1 MRPGLHDEN
10 IEIPLTFDV
19 SNEVHVLPRRK
30 IILGVFIFVGIVI
43 LSLVVFFL
51 HISWLNAIIAVLV
64 FIVGTTALRL
74 VWFDERY
81 YRKCYAKLLECGSR
95 YEQDLVWDIY
105 DIVDIPVGNDTIAVC
120 RFRNGVNGIFVSF
133 DKDITIGKGLENE
146 YSHYEAISDAYQF
159 IAQKGFTFMHIDY
172 MDVVGKDERFDP
184 VINELL
190 QTPNEDLRQLL
201 AATFEYQKFK
211 MNRAYASYDVYCFY
225 YSGDDILFLSE
236 LDSII
241 SKFMEANYIRYKIL
255 DMDGIRELVKS
266 IYNLPEF
273 SIYKACDK
281 VLSKST
287 AKRFIKVRKV
297 EKDGVVT
304 VISKT
309 SREAA
314 EEAYLKEKKKGKN
327 KRNSKNDTMQ
337 SNVNIGDE
345 QAQGYGEQSVRAKP
359 ENLGKPIS
367 DDMFKPISDSAFVPV
382 QQAQSEKPMG
392 NSVQQGS
399 TSAGEQTVYNPFVG
413 VTADS
418 QTGGAINNNQG
429 GVINS
434 PINPF
439 ETGNSTSQYNP
450 FAVGA
455 VQSQSGVDM
464 SNKFENSITPQ
475 TMDSNSSMSQKNFV
489 YENSINGIDNN
500 DVDTQNLSDNDESI
514 DW

>member
-19 SNEVHVLPRRK
+19 TNDVHLLPRRK
-30 IILGVFIFVGIVI
+30 IILGLFMFIGIVI
-43 LSLVVFFL
+43 ISLVVFFL
-51 HISWLNAIIAVLV
+51 HISWLNAIIALIA

-81 YRKCYAKLLECGSR
+81 YRKCYAKLLEKGSK

-105 DIVDIPVGNDTIAVC
+105 DIVDIPVGNDTLSVC
-120 RFRNGVNGIFVSF
+120 RYRNGVSGVFVSF

-146 YSHYEAISDAYQF
+146 YNHYEAISDAYQY

-225 YSGDDILFLSE
+225 YSGDDVLFLSE
-236 LDSII
+236 LDGII
-241 SKFMEANYIRYKIL
+241 TRFMNANYIRYKIL

-273 SIYKACDK
+273 SVYKACDT
-281 VLSKST
+281 VLSKAA

-309 SREAA
+309 AKEIA
-314 EEAYLKEKKKGKN
+314 EEAYLTDKKKVKN
-327 KRNSKNDTMQ
+327 KHKGTDNSVQKVHINEDEQVQGYGVQVKSDAMFTPIMKQNNVGGEMGSFTPVNAGNFTPIQ
-337 SNVNIGDE
+337 SNVN
-345 QAQGYGEQSVRAKP
+345 GYTNTSVKNP
-359 ENLGKPIS
+359 FEGT
-367 DDMFKPISDSAFVPV
+367 
-382 QQAQSEKPMG
+382 
-392 NSVQQGS
+392 QQGLVNPFEGVVEGNQETEKSGINNDS
-399 TSAGEQTVYNPFVG
+399 TFISENVGLSYYNPFNN
-413 VTADS
+413 S
-418 QTGGAINNNQG
+418 Q
-429 GVINS
+429 NS
-434 PINPF
+434 
-439 ETGNSTSQYNP
+439 GNSDITNNSENVRTSSMN
-450 FAVGA
+450 
-455 VQSQSGVDM
+455 
-464 SNKFENSITPQ
+464 
-475 TMDSNSSMSQKNFV
+475 DSNLLMSQKNFV
-489 YENSINGIDNN
+489 YENNINGVSNN
-500 DVDTQNLSDNDESI
+500 DIENTQVTSVDDEPI